1 MNMSFKPS
9 MIALLCGVGAV
20 AVAGT
25 VLVKNG
31 YVSWQQPQAAQTQP
45 EAPTPAA
52 VTKTFTQPQLDQLV
66 APIALYPD
74 PVLAQILMASTYP
87 SNVVQAVQ
95 WSRDNPKAQGD
106 SAVKLVANQPWDP
119 SVKSLVAL
127 PQLLALMGENPEW
140 VQNLGDAFLAQPD
153 DVMNTVQKLRQAAQ
167 KNGSLTSNAQ
177 QKVIIQPANTTS
189 TPSKSTTVVASQ
201 PQTIII
207 EPTNPQV
214 VYVPSYNPNV
224 VYGSWATP
232 AYPPVYLPP
241 PPGEQFTNGLVSGIG
256 FGIGVATTYA
266 LFSSLDWHDDDH
278 HHHDDDHHHDDG
290 YHDDGHGGNY
300 HQGNNYVNNSHVNIN
315 VNNYNHITGGNIS
328 GATQWQHNPAYR
340 AGVPYHDPA
349 TSQHFISGTTQA
361 SVGGNSANK
370 IDLSSLHQ
378 PVGNQPVL
386 SGQTHLSANPNLTSS
401 DQRANVHGL
410 DNGAAHM
417 NSAGLQRQNA
427 AAVFNRQTNGESL
440 SHAAANQPELRR
452 QNAESVLHNRT
463 ESSMPVRAPI
473 NQHTAVTRN
482 PVEQHVERVSQ
493 PNIQHVNASQNH
505 ALQND
510 FQQHERP
517 QQARQ
522 QQVRQQQGQQPIVP
536 RFNQQQHE
544 NLFSG
549 NAGGAPNWHPQQER
563 GNQGHPMMRNLP
575 EHSVPAHPVLP
586 EHNNLQVH
594 QR

>member
-1 MNMSFKPS
+1 MNMSFKQS
-9 MIALLCGVGAV
+9 VIALLCGVGAV

-31 YVSWQQPQAAQTQP
+31 YISWQQPQAAQTQS
-45 EAPTPAA
+45 EASTSAA
-52 VTKTFTQPQLDQLV
+52 VTKSFTQPQLDQLV

-106 SAVKLVANQPWDP
+106 SAVKRVADQPWDP

-153 DVMNTVQKLRQAAQ
+153 DVMNTVQKLRQTAQ

-177 QKVIIQPANTTS
+177 QKVIIQPANTTRI
-189 TPSKSTTVVASQ
+189 PSKSTTVVTSQ

-214 VYVPSYNPNV
+214 VYIPSYNPNV
-224 VYGSWATP
+224 VYGTWATP
-232 AYPPVYLPP
+232 AYPPVYLSP

-315 VNNYNHITGGNIS
+315 VNNYNHITGGNIG

-401 DQRANVHGL
+401 DPRANVRGL
-410 DNGAAHM
+410 DNRVAHM

-473 NQHTAVTRN
+473 NQHIAVTRN
-482 PVEQHVERVSQ
+482 PVEQRVERVSQ
-493 PNIQHVNASQNH
+493 PNTQHVNASPNN
-505 ALQND
+505 ALQNA
-510 FQQHERP
+510 FQQ
-517 QQARQ
+517 QQRQ

-536 RFNQQQHE
+536 RFNQQHE
-544 NLFSG
+544 NLFNG
-549 NAGGAPNWHPQQER
+549 NASGVSNWHPQQER
-563 GNQGHPMMRNLP
+563 GNQGHSMMRSLP
-575 EHSVPAHPVLP
+575 EHSVSAHPVLP
-586 EHNNLQVH
+586 EHNHLQLH

>member
-9 MIALLCGVGAV
+9 VIALLCGVGAV

-31 YVSWQQPQAAQTQP
+31 YISWQQPQAAQTQS
-45 EAPTPAA
+45 EASTSAA
-52 VTKTFTQPQLDQLV
+52 VTKSFTQPQLDQLV

-106 SAVKLVANQPWDP
+106 SAVKRVADQPWDP

-177 QKVIIQPANTTS
+177 QKVIIQPANTTRI
-189 TPSKSTTVVASQ
+189 PSKSTTVVTSH

-224 VYGSWATP
+224 VYGTWATP

-315 VNNYNHITGGNIS
+315 VNNYNHITGGNIG

-401 DQRANVHGL
+401 DPRANVRGL
-410 DNGAAHM
+410 DNGVAHM

-427 AAVFNRQTNGESL
+427 AAVFNRQTNGEPL
-440 SHAAANQPELRR
+440 GHAAANQPELRR

-473 NQHTAVTRN
+473 NQHIAVTRN
-482 PVEQHVERVSQ
+482 PVEQRVERVSQ
-493 PNIQHVNASQNH
+493 PNTQHVNASPNN
-505 ALQND
+505 ALQNA
-510 FQQHERP
+510 FQQ
-517 QQARQ
+517 QQRQ

-536 RFNQQQHE
+536 RFNQQHE
-544 NLFSG
+544 NLFNG
-549 NAGGAPNWHPQQER
+549 NASGVSNWHPQQER
-563 GNQGHPMMRNLP
+563 GNQGHSMMRSLP
-575 EHSVPAHPVLP
+575 EHSVSAHPVLP
-586 EHNNLQVH
+586 EHNHLQLH

>member
-1 MNMSFKPS
+1 MSMSFKPS
-9 MIALLCGVGAV
+9 MIALLCGIGVV

-31 YVSWQQPQAAQTQP
+31 YISWQQPKAAETQP
-45 EAPTPAA
+45 ETPPVAPA
-52 VTKTFTQPQLDQLV
+52 VKTFTQPQLDQLV

-95 WSRDNPKAQGD
+95 WSRDNPKAHGD

-177 QKVIIQPANTTS
+177 QKVIVQPAKNAVNGHS
-189 TPSKSTTVVASQ
+189 TSKSTTVVESQ

-207 EPTNPQV
+207 QPTNPQV

-224 VYGSWATP
+224 VYGTWATP

-241 PPGEQFTNGLVSGIG
+241 PPGEVFTNSLVSGIG

-266 LFSSLDWHDDDH
+266 LFSSLDWDDD
-278 HHHDDDHHHDDG
+278 HHDDDHHHDDH
-290 YHDDGHGGNY
+290 HDDGHHDDYHGGGNY

-315 VNNYNHITGGNIS
+315 VNNYNHITGGNIG

-340 AGVPYHDPA
+340 GGVPYHDPA
-349 TSQHFISGTTQA
+349 TSKKFISGATQA
-361 SVGGNSANK
+361 NVGGSSAK
-370 IDLSSLHQ
+370 KVDLSSLHTQ
-378 PVGNQPVL
+378 DGNPPVL
-386 SGQTHLSANPNLTSS
+386 SGQTHSPASQNLKAIA
-401 DQRANVHGL
+401 QRDNLRGF
-410 DNGAAHM
+410 DNGATRM
-417 NSAGLQRQNA
+417 TGTDEQRQNA
-427 AAVFNRQTNGESL
+427 AAVFNQQAQHNSL
-440 SHAAANQPELRR
+440 GGAAANQPDQRR
-452 QNAESVLHNRT
+452 RNAESVLHERAQ
-463 ESSMPVRAPI
+463 SSTPARQSVHPSVNPSV
-473 NQHTAVTRN
+473 NQHPVAARN
-482 PVEQHVERVSQ
+482 SVEQRPAHNNQVGES
-493 PNIQHVNASQNH
+493 HFSAAQNH
-505 ALQND
+505 SQQNG
-510 FQQHERP
+510 FQQYNNP
-517 QQARQ
+517 QAVNQFNRQ
-522 QQVRQQQGQQPIVP
+522 Q
-536 RFNQQQHE
+536 HA

-549 NAGGAPNWHPQQER
+549 NASSAPNWHQQQER
-563 GNQGHPMMRNLP
+563 GNQSRQRMSSAPTHHAPSRP
-575 EHSVPAHPVLP
+575 LP
-586 EHNNLQVH
+586 EHNNLQLH
-594 QR
+594 RR

>member
-9 MIALLCGVGAV
+9 VIALLCGVGAV

-31 YVSWQQPQAAQTQP
+31 YISWQQPQAAQTQS
-45 EAPTPAA
+45 EVPTSAA
-52 VTKTFTQPQLDQLV
+52 VRKSFTQPQLDQLV

-106 SAVKLVANQPWDP
+106 SAVKRVANQPWDP

-177 QKVIIQPANTTS
+177 QKVIIQPANTTRI
-189 TPSKSTTVVASQ
+189 PSKSTTVVTSQ

-224 VYGSWATP
+224 VYGTWATP

-315 VNNYNHITGGNIS
+315 VNNYNHITGGNIG

-401 DQRANVHGL
+401 DPRANVRGL
-410 DNGAAHM
+410 DNGVAHM

-440 SHAAANQPELRR
+440 SHAAANQPEPRR

-473 NQHTAVTRN
+473 NQHIAVTRN
-482 PVEQHVERVSQ
+482 PVEQRVERVSQ
-493 PNIQHVNASQNH
+493 PNTQHVNASPNN
-505 ALQND
+505 ALQNA
-510 FQQHERP
+510 FQQ
-517 QQARQ
+517 QQRQ

-536 RFNQQQHE
+536 RFNQQHE
-544 NLFSG
+544 NLFNG
-549 NAGGAPNWHPQQER
+549 NASGVSNWHPQQER
-563 GNQGHPMMRNLP
+563 GNQGHSMMRSLP

-586 EHNNLQVH
+586 EHNHLQLH

>member
-9 MIALLCGVGAV
+9 VIALLCGVGAV

-31 YVSWQQPQAAQTQP
+31 YISWQQPQAAQTQS
-45 EAPTPAA
+45 EASTSAA
-52 VTKTFTQPQLDQLV
+52 VTKSFTQPQLDQLV

-106 SAVKLVANQPWDP
+106 SAVKRVANQPWDP

-177 QKVIIQPANTTS
+177 QKVIIQPANTTRI
-189 TPSKSTTVVASQ
+189 PSKSTTVVTSQ

-224 VYGSWATP
+224 VYGTWATP

-315 VNNYNHITGGNIS
+315 VNNYNHITGGNIG

-401 DQRANVHGL
+401 DPRANVRGL
-410 DNGAAHM
+410 DNGVAHM

-473 NQHTAVTRN
+473 NQHIAVTRN

-493 PNIQHVNASQNH
+493 PNTQHVNASQNN
-505 ALQND
+505 ALQNA
-510 FQQHERP
+510 FQQ
-517 QQARQ
+517 QQRQ
-522 QQVRQQQGQQPIVP
+522 QQVRQQQGQQQQGQQPIVP
-536 RFNQQQHE
+536 RFNQQHE
-544 NLFSG
+544 NLFNGSASG
-549 NAGGAPNWHPQQER
+549 VPNWHPQQER
-563 GNQGHPMMRNLP
+563 GNQGHSMMRSLP

-586 EHNNLQVH
+586 EHNHLQLH

>member
-9 MIALLCGVGAV
+9 VIALLCGVGAV

-31 YVSWQQPQAAQTQP
+31 YISWQQPQAAQTQS
-45 EAPTPAA
+45 EVPTSAA
-52 VTKTFTQPQLDQLV
+52 VRKSFTQPQLDQLV

-106 SAVKLVANQPWDP
+106 SAVKRVANQPWDP

-177 QKVIIQPANTTS
+177 QKVIIQPANTTRI
-189 TPSKSTTVVASQ
+189 PSKSTTVVTSQ

-224 VYGSWATP
+224 VYGTWATP

-315 VNNYNHITGGNIS
+315 VNNYNHITGGNIG

-401 DQRANVHGL
+401 DPRANVRGL
-410 DNGAAHM
+410 DNGVAHM

-440 SHAAANQPELRR
+440 SHAAANQPEPRR

-473 NQHTAVTRN
+473 NQHIAVTRN
-482 PVEQHVERVSQ
+482 PVEQHAERVSQ
-493 PNIQHVNASQNH
+493 PNIQHVNASQSH

-510 FQQHERP
+510 FQQ
-517 QQARQ
+517 QQRQ

-536 RFNQQQHE
+536 RFNQQHE
-544 NLFSG
+544 NLFNG
-549 NAGGAPNWHPQQER
+549 NASGVSNWHPQQER
-563 GNQGHPMMRNLP
+563 GNQGHSMMRSLP
-575 EHSVPAHPVLP
+575 EHSVPAHPVIL
-586 EHNNLQVH
+586 EHNHLQLH

>member
-9 MIALLCGVGAV
+9 VIALLCGVGAV

-31 YVSWQQPQAAQTQP
+31 YISWQQPQAAQTQS
-45 EAPTPAA
+45 EASTSAA
-52 VTKTFTQPQLDQLV
+52 VTKSFTQPQLDQLV

-106 SAVKLVANQPWDP
+106 SAVKRVADQPWDP

-177 QKVIIQPANTTS
+177 QKVIIQPANTTRI
-189 TPSKSTTVVASQ
+189 PSKSTTVVTSQ

-224 VYGSWATP
+224 VYGTWATP

-315 VNNYNHITGGNIS
+315 VNNYNHITGGNIG

-401 DQRANVHGL
+401 DPRANVRGL
-410 DNGAAHM
+410 DNGVAHM

-427 AAVFNRQTNGESL
+427 AAVFNRQTNGEPL
-440 SHAAANQPELRR
+440 GHAAANQPELRR

-473 NQHTAVTRN
+473 NQHIAVTRN
-482 PVEQHVERVSQ
+482 PVEQRVERVSQ
-493 PNIQHVNASQNH
+493 PNTQHVNASPNN
-505 ALQND
+505 ALQNA
-510 FQQHERP
+510 FQQ
-517 QQARQ
+517 QQRQ

-536 RFNQQQHE
+536 RFNQQHE
-544 NLFSG
+544 NLFNG
-549 NAGGAPNWHPQQER
+549 NASGVSNWHPQQER
-563 GNQGHPMMRNLP
+563 GNQGHSMMRSLP
-575 EHSVPAHPVLP
+575 EHSVSAHPVLP
-586 EHNNLQVH
+586 EHNHLQLH

>member
-9 MIALLCGVGAV
+9 VIALLCGVGAV

-31 YVSWQQPQAAQTQP
+31 YISWQQPQAAQTQS
-45 EAPTPAA
+45 EASTSAA
-52 VTKTFTQPQLDQLV
+52 VTKSFTQPQLDQLV

-106 SAVKLVANQPWDP
+106 SAVKRVANQPWDP

-153 DVMNTVQKLRQAAQ
+153 DVMNSVQKLRQTAQ

-177 QKVIIQPANTTS
+177 QKVIIQPANTTRV
-189 TPSKSTTVVASQ
+189 PGKSTTVVTSQ

-224 VYGSWATP
+224 VYGTWATP

-315 VNNYNHITGGNIS
+315 VNNYNHITGGNIG

-340 AGVPYHDPA
+340 ASVPYHDPA

-401 DQRANVHGL
+401 DPRANVRGL
-410 DNGAAHM
+410 DNGVAHM

-427 AAVFNRQTNGESL
+427 AAVFNRQTNGVSL
-440 SHAAANQPELRR
+440 SHAAASQPELRR

-473 NQHTAVTRN
+473 NQHIAVTRN
-482 PVEQHVERVSQ
+482 SVEQRVERVSQ
-493 PNIQHVNASQNH
+493 PNTQHVNASPNN
-505 ALQND
+505 ALQNA
-510 FQQHERP
+510 FQQQVR
-517 QQARQ
+517 QQQVRQ

-536 RFNQQQHE
+536 RFNQQHE
-544 NLFSG
+544 NLFNG
-549 NAGGAPNWHPQQER
+549 NASGVSNWHPQQER
-563 GNQGHPMMRNLP
+563 GNQGHSMMRSLP
-575 EHSVPAHPVLP
+575 EHSVPAHPVIL
-586 EHNNLQVH
+586 EHNHLQLH

>member
-1 MNMSFKPS
+1 M
-9 MIALLCGVGAV
+9 
-20 AVAGT
+20 
-25 VLVKNG
+25 
-31 YVSWQQPQAAQTQP
+31 
-45 EAPTPAA
+45 
-52 VTKTFTQPQLDQLV
+52 
-66 APIALYPD
+66 
-74 PVLAQILMASTYP
+74 
-87 SNVVQAVQ
+87 
-95 WSRDNPKAQGD
+95 
-106 SAVKLVANQPWDP
+106 
-119 SVKSLVAL
+119 
-127 PQLLALMGENPEW
+127 
-140 VQNLGDAFLAQPD
+140 
-153 DVMNTVQKLRQAAQ
+153 
-167 KNGSLTSNAQ
+167 
-177 QKVIIQPANTTS
+177 IIQPANTTRI
-189 TPSKSTTVVASQ
+189 PSKSTTVVTSQ

-224 VYGSWATP
+224 VYGTWATP

-315 VNNYNHITGGNIS
+315 VNNYNHITGGNIG

-401 DQRANVHGL
+401 DPRANVRGL
-410 DNGAAHM
+410 DNGVAHM

-440 SHAAANQPELRR
+440 SHAAANQPEPRR

-473 NQHTAVTRN
+473 NQHIAVTRN
-482 PVEQHVERVSQ
+482 PVEQHAERVSQ
-493 PNIQHVNASQNH
+493 PNIQHVNASQSH

-510 FQQHERP
+510 FQQ
-517 QQARQ
+517 QQRQ

-536 RFNQQQHE
+536 RFNQQHE
-544 NLFSG
+544 NLFNG
-549 NAGGAPNWHPQQER
+549 NASGVSNWHPQQER
-563 GNQGHPMMRNLP
+563 GNQGHSMMRSLP
-575 EHSVPAHPVLP
+575 EHSVPAHPVIL
-586 EHNNLQVH
+586 EHNHLQLH

>member
-9 MIALLCGVGAV
+9 VIALLCGVGAV

-31 YVSWQQPQAAQTQP
+31 YISWQQPQAAQTQS
-45 EAPTPAA
+45 EASTSAA
-52 VTKTFTQPQLDQLV
+52 VTKSFTQPQLDQLV

-106 SAVKLVANQPWDP
+106 SAVKRVANQPWDP

-153 DVMNTVQKLRQAAQ
+153 DVMNSVQKLRQTAQ

-177 QKVIIQPANTTS
+177 QKVIIQPANTTRV
-189 TPSKSTTVVASQ
+189 PGKSTTVVTSQ

-224 VYGSWATP
+224 VYGTWATP

-315 VNNYNHITGGNIS
+315 VNNYNHITGGNIG

-401 DQRANVHGL
+401 DPRANVRGL
-410 DNGAAHM
+410 DNGVAHM

-473 NQHTAVTRN
+473 NQHIAVTRN
-482 PVEQHVERVSQ
+482 PVEQRVERVSQ
-493 PNIQHVNASQNH
+493 PNTQHVNASPNN
-505 ALQND
+505 ALQNA
-510 FQQHERP
+510 FQQ
-517 QQARQ
+517 QQRQ

-536 RFNQQQHE
+536 RFNQQHE
-544 NLFSG
+544 NLFNG
-549 NAGGAPNWHPQQER
+549 NASGVSNWHPQQER
-563 GNQGHPMMRNLP
+563 GNQGHSMMRSLP
-575 EHSVPAHPVLP
+575 EHSVSAHPVLP
-586 EHNNLQVH
+586 EHNHLQLH

>member
-9 MIALLCGVGAV
+9 VIALLCGVGAV

-31 YVSWQQPQAAQTQP
+31 YISWQQPQAAQTQS
-45 EAPTPAA
+45 EASTSAA
-52 VTKTFTQPQLDQLV
+52 VTKSFTQPQLDQLV

-106 SAVKLVANQPWDP
+106 SAVKRVADQPWDP

-177 QKVIIQPANTTS
+177 QKVIIQPANTTRI
-189 TPSKSTTVVASQ
+189 PSKSTTVVTSQ

-224 VYGSWATP
+224 VYGTWATP

-315 VNNYNHITGGNIS
+315 VNNYNHITGGNIG

-401 DQRANVHGL
+401 DPRANVRGL
-410 DNGAAHM
+410 DNRVAHM

-473 NQHTAVTRN
+473 NQHIAVTRN
-482 PVEQHVERVSQ
+482 PVEQHAERVSQ
-493 PNIQHVNASQNH
+493 PNIQHVNASQSH

-510 FQQHERP
+510 FQQ
-517 QQARQ
+517 QQRQ

-536 RFNQQQHE
+536 RFNQQHE
-544 NLFSG
+544 NLFNG
-549 NAGGAPNWHPQQER
+549 NASGVSNWHPQQER
-563 GNQGHPMMRNLP
+563 GNQGHSMMRSLP
-575 EHSVPAHPVLP
+575 EHSVPAHPVIL
-586 EHNNLQVH
+586 EHNHLQLH

>member
-386 SGQTHLSANPNLTSS
+386 SGKTHLSANPNLTSS
-401 DQRANVHGL
+401 DQRANVRGL

-417 NSAGLQRQNA
+417 NSAGLQ
-427 AAVFNRQTNGESL
+427 
-440 SHAAANQPELRR
+440 R

-473 NQHTAVTRN
+473 NEHTAVTRN

-510 FQQHERP
+510 FQQHERQQQGQL
-517 QQARQ
+517 QQA
-522 QQVRQQQGQQPIVP
+522 RQQQGQQPIVP

-549 NAGGAPNWHPQQER
+549 NAGGAPNWHSQQER
-563 GNQGHPMMRNLP
+563 GNQGHPMMRSLP
-575 EHSVPAHPVLP
+575 ERSVPAHPVLP

>member
-9 MIALLCGVGAV
+9 VIALLCGVGAV

-31 YVSWQQPQAAQTQP
+31 YISWQQPQAAQTQS
-45 EAPTPAA
+45 EASTSAA
-52 VTKTFTQPQLDQLV
+52 VTKSFTQPQLDQLV

-106 SAVKLVANQPWDP
+106 SAVKRVADQPWDP

-177 QKVIIQPANTTS
+177 QKVIIQPANTTRI
-189 TPSKSTTVVASQ
+189 PSKSTTVVTSQ

-214 VYVPSYNPNV
+214 VYIPSYNPNV
-224 VYGSWATP
+224 VYGTWATP

-315 VNNYNHITGGNIS
+315 VNNYNHITGGNIG
-328 GATQWQHNPAYR
+328 GATQWQHNPAHR

-401 DQRANVHGL
+401 DPRANVRGL
-410 DNGAAHM
+410 DNRVAHM

-473 NQHTAVTRN
+473 NQHIAVTRN
-482 PVEQHVERVSQ
+482 PVEQRVERVSQ
-493 PNIQHVNASQNH
+493 PNTQHVNASQSH

-510 FQQHERP
+510 FQQ
-517 QQARQ
+517 QVRQ

-544 NLFSG
+544 NLFNG
-549 NAGGAPNWHPQQER
+549 NASGVSN
-563 GNQGHPMMRNLP
+563 
-575 EHSVPAHPVLP
+575 
-586 EHNNLQVH
+586 
-594 QR
+594 

>member
-1 MNMSFKPS
+1 MNMSFKQS
-9 MIALLCGVGAV
+9 VIALLCGVGAV

-31 YVSWQQPQAAQTQP
+31 YISWQQPQAAQTQS
-45 EAPTPAA
+45 EASTSAA
-52 VTKTFTQPQLDQLV
+52 VTKSFTQPQLDQLV

-106 SAVKLVANQPWDP
+106 SAVKRVADQPWDP

-177 QKVIIQPANTTS
+177 QKVTIQPANTTRV
-189 TPSKSTTVVASQ
+189 PGKSTTVVTSQ

-224 VYGSWATP
+224 VYGTWATP

-315 VNNYNHITGGNIS
+315 VNNYNHITGGNIG

-401 DQRANVHGL
+401 DPRANVRGL
-410 DNGAAHM
+410 DNRVAHM

-473 NQHTAVTRN
+473 NQHIAVTRN
-482 PVEQHVERVSQ
+482 PVEQHAERVSQ
-493 PNIQHVNASQNH
+493 PNIQHVNASQSH

-510 FQQHERP
+510 FQQ
-517 QQARQ
+517 QQRQ

-536 RFNQQQHE
+536 RFNQQHE
-544 NLFSG
+544 NLFNG
-549 NAGGAPNWHPQQER
+549 NASGVSNWHPQQER
-563 GNQGHPMMRNLP
+563 GNQGHSMMRSLP
-575 EHSVPAHPVLP
+575 EHSVPAHPVIL
-586 EHNNLQVH
+586 EHNHLQLH

>member
-9 MIALLCGVGAV
+9 VIALLCGVGAV

-31 YVSWQQPQAAQTQP
+31 YISWQQPQAAQTQS
-45 EAPTPAA
+45 EASTSAA
-52 VTKTFTQPQLDQLV
+52 VTKSFTQPQLDQLV

-87 SNVVQAVQ
+87 SNVIQAVQ

-106 SAVKLVANQPWDP
+106 SAVKRVANQPWDP

-177 QKVIIQPANTTS
+177 QKVIIQPANTTRI
-189 TPSKSTTVVASQ
+189 PSKSTTVVTSQ

-224 VYGSWATP
+224 VYGTWATP

-315 VNNYNHITGGNIS
+315 VNNYNHITGGNIG

-401 DQRANVHGL
+401 DPRANVGGL
-410 DNGAAHM
+410 DNGVAHM

-427 AAVFNRQTNGESL
+427 AAVFNRQTNGEPL
-440 SHAAANQPELRR
+440 GHAAANQPELRR

-473 NQHTAVTRN
+473 NQHIAVTRN
-482 PVEQHVERVSQ
+482 PVEQRVERVSQ
-493 PNIQHVNASQNH
+493 PNTQHVNASQSH

-510 FQQHERP
+510 F
-517 QQARQ
+517 Q

-536 RFNQQQHE
+536 RFNQQHE
-544 NLFSG
+544 NLFNG
-549 NAGGAPNWHPQQER
+549 NASGVSNWHPQQER
-563 GNQGHPMMRNLP
+563 GNQGHSMMRSLP

-586 EHNNLQVH
+586 EHNHLQLH

>member
-9 MIALLCGVGAV
+9 VIALLCGVGAV

-31 YVSWQQPQAAQTQP
+31 YISWQQPQAAQTQS
-45 EAPTPAA
+45 EASTSAA
-52 VTKTFTQPQLDQLV
+52 VTKSFTQPQLDQLV

-106 SAVKLVANQPWDP
+106 SAVKRVANQPWDP

-153 DVMNTVQKLRQAAQ
+153 DVMNSVQKLRQTAQ

-177 QKVIIQPANTTS
+177 QKVIIQPANTTRV
-189 TPSKSTTVVASQ
+189 PGKSTTVVTSQ

-224 VYGSWATP
+224 VYGTWATP

-315 VNNYNHITGGNIS
+315 VNNYNHITGGNIG

-340 AGVPYHDPA
+340 ASVPYHDPA

-401 DQRANVHGL
+401 DPRANVRGL
-410 DNGAAHM
+410 DNGVAHM

-427 AAVFNRQTNGESL
+427 AAVFNRQTNGVSL
-440 SHAAANQPELRR
+440 SHAAASQPELRR

-473 NQHTAVTRN
+473 NQHIAVTRN
-482 PVEQHVERVSQ
+482 SVEQRVERVSQ
-493 PNIQHVNASQNH
+493 PNTQHVNASPNN
-505 ALQND
+505 ALQNA
-510 FQQHERP
+510 FQQ
-517 QQARQ
+517 QVRQ

-536 RFNQQQHE
+536 RFNQQHE
-544 NLFSG
+544 NLFNG
-549 NAGGAPNWHPQQER
+549 NASGVSNWHPQQER
-563 GNQGHPMMRNLP
+563 GNQGHSMMRSLP
-575 EHSVPAHPVLP
+575 EHSVPAHPVIL
-586 EHNNLQVH
+586 EHNHLQLH

>member
-9 MIALLCGVGAV
+9 VIALLCGVGAV

-31 YVSWQQPQAAQTQP
+31 YISWQQPQAAQTQP
-45 EAPTPAA
+45 KAPTSAA

-106 SAVKLVANQPWDP
+106 SAVKRVANQPWDP

-177 QKVIIQPANTTS
+177 QKVIIQPANTARI
-189 TPSKSTTVVASQ
+189 PSKSTTVVTSQ

-224 VYGSWATP
+224 VYGTWATP

-315 VNNYNHITGGNIS
+315 VNNYNHITGGNIG

-349 TSQHFISGTTQA
+349 TSQHFISGATQTN
-361 SVGGNSANK
+361 VGGNSANR
-370 IDLSSLHQ
+370 IDLSSLHTQ
-378 PVGNQPVL
+378 GGAQPVL
-386 SGQTHLSANPNLTSS
+386 SGQTHLSANPNLTPSN
-401 DQRANVHGL
+401 QRANVRGL

-427 AAVFNRQTNGESL
+427 AAVFNRQTGGESL
-440 SHAAANQPELRR
+440 GHAAVNQPELRR

-463 ESSMPVRAPI
+463 ESSTPMRAPI

-482 PVEQHVERVSQ
+482 AVEQHVERVSQ
-493 PNIQHVNASQNH
+493 PNIQHVNAAQNH
-505 ALQND
+505 MLQNN
-510 FQQHERP
+510 FQQQE
-517 QQARQ
+517 RQ
-522 QQVRQQQGQQPIVP
+522 QQVRQEQARQPIVP

-563 GNQGHPMMRNLP
+563 GNQGHPMMR
-575 EHSVPAHPVLP
+575 SLP
-586 EHNNLQVH
+586 EHNAPAHSVLPKHNHLQLH

>member
-1 MNMSFKPS
+1 MNMSFKQS
-9 MIALLCGVGAV
+9 VIALLCGVGAV

-31 YVSWQQPQAAQTQP
+31 YISWQQPQAAQTQS
-45 EAPTPAA
+45 EASTSAA
-52 VTKTFTQPQLDQLV
+52 VTKSFTQPQLDQLV

-106 SAVKLVANQPWDP
+106 SAVKRVADQPWDP

-153 DVMNTVQKLRQAAQ
+153 DVMNTVQKLRQTAQ

-177 QKVIIQPANTTS
+177 QKVIIQPANTTRI
-189 TPSKSTTVVASQ
+189 PSKSTTVVTSQ

-214 VYVPSYNPNV
+214 VYIPSYNPNV
-224 VYGSWATP
+224 VYGTWATP

-315 VNNYNHITGGNIS
+315 VNNYNHITGGNIG

-401 DQRANVHGL
+401 DPRANVRGL
-410 DNGAAHM
+410 DNRVAHM

-473 NQHTAVTRN
+473 NQHIAVTRN
-482 PVEQHVERVSQ
+482 PVEQRVERVSQ
-493 PNIQHVNASQNH
+493 PNTQHVNASPNN
-505 ALQND
+505 ALQNA
-510 FQQHERP
+510 FQQ
-517 QQARQ
+517 QQRQ

-536 RFNQQQHE
+536 RFNQQHE
-544 NLFSG
+544 NLFNG
-549 NAGGAPNWHPQQER
+549 NASGVSNWHPQQER
-563 GNQGHPMMRNLP
+563 GNQGHSMMRSLP
-575 EHSVPAHPVLP
+575 EHSVSAHPVLP
-586 EHNNLQVH
+586 EHNHLQLH

>member
-1 MNMSFKPS
+1 MNMSFKQS
-9 MIALLCGVGAV
+9 VIALLCGVGAV

-31 YVSWQQPQAAQTQP
+31 YISWQQPQAAQTQS
-45 EAPTPAA
+45 EASTSAA
-52 VTKTFTQPQLDQLV
+52 VTKSFTQPQLDQLV

-106 SAVKLVANQPWDP
+106 SAVKRVADQPWDP

-177 QKVIIQPANTTS
+177 QKVTIQPANTTRV
-189 TPSKSTTVVASQ
+189 PGKSTTVVTSQ

-224 VYGSWATP
+224 VYGTWATP

-315 VNNYNHITGGNIS
+315 VNNYNHITGGNIG

-401 DQRANVHGL
+401 DPRANVRGL
-410 DNGAAHM
+410 DNRVAHM

-473 NQHTAVTRN
+473 NQHIAVTRN
-482 PVEQHVERVSQ
+482 PVEQHAERVSQ
-493 PNIQHVNASQNH
+493 PNIQHVNASQSY

-510 FQQHERP
+510 FQQ
-517 QQARQ
+517 QQRQ

-536 RFNQQQHE
+536 RFNQQHE
-544 NLFSG
+544 NLFNG
-549 NAGGAPNWHPQQER
+549 NASGVSNWHPQQER
-563 GNQGHPMMRNLP
+563 GNQGHSMMRSLP
-575 EHSVPAHPVLP
+575 EHSVPAHPVIL
-586 EHNNLQVH
+586 EHNHLQLH

>member
-1 MNMSFKPS
+1 M
-9 MIALLCGVGAV
+9 
-20 AVAGT
+20 
-25 VLVKNG
+25 
-31 YVSWQQPQAAQTQP
+31 
-45 EAPTPAA
+45 
-52 VTKTFTQPQLDQLV
+52 
-66 APIALYPD
+66 
-74 PVLAQILMASTYP
+74 
-87 SNVVQAVQ
+87 
-95 WSRDNPKAQGD
+95 
-106 SAVKLVANQPWDP
+106 
-119 SVKSLVAL
+119 
-127 PQLLALMGENPEW
+127 
-140 VQNLGDAFLAQPD
+140 QNLGDAFLAQPD
-153 DVMNTVQKLRQAAQ
+153 DVMNSVQKLRQTAQ

-177 QKVIIQPANTTS
+177 QKVIIQPANTTRV
-189 TPSKSTTVVASQ
+189 PGKSTTVVTSQ

-224 VYGSWATP
+224 VYGTWATP

-401 DQRANVHGL
+401 DPRANVRGL
-410 DNGAAHM
+410 DNGVAHM

-427 AAVFNRQTNGESL
+427 AAVFNRQTNGVSL

-473 NQHTAVTRN
+473 NQHIAVTRN
-482 PVEQHVERVSQ
+482 SVEQRVERVSQ
-493 PNIQHVNASQNH
+493 PNTQHVNASPNN
-505 ALQND
+505 ALQNA
-510 FQQHERP
+510 FQQQVR
-517 QQARQ
+517 QQQVRQ

-536 RFNQQQHE
+536 RFNQQHE
-544 NLFSG
+544 NLFNG
-549 NAGGAPNWHPQQER
+549 NASGVSNWHPQQER
-563 GNQGHPMMRNLP
+563 GNQGHSMMRSLP
-575 EHSVPAHPVLP
+575 EHSVPAHPVIL
-586 EHNNLQVH
+586 EHNHLQLH

>member
-9 MIALLCGVGAV
+9 VIALLCGVGAV

-31 YVSWQQPQAAQTQP
+31 YISWQQPQAAQTLS
-45 EAPTPAA
+45 EASTSAA
-52 VTKTFTQPQLDQLV
+52 VTKSFTQPQLDQLV

-106 SAVKLVANQPWDP
+106 SAVKRVANQPWDP

-153 DVMNTVQKLRQAAQ
+153 DVMNSVQKLRQTAQ

-177 QKVIIQPANTTS
+177 QKVIIQPANTTRV
-189 TPSKSTTVVASQ
+189 PGKSTTVVTSQ

-224 VYGSWATP
+224 VYGTWATP

-315 VNNYNHITGGNIS
+315 VNNYNHITGGNIG

-340 AGVPYHDPA
+340 ASVPYHDPA

-401 DQRANVHGL
+401 DPRANVRGL
-410 DNGAAHM
+410 DNGVAHM

-427 AAVFNRQTNGESL
+427 AAVFNRQTNGVSL

-473 NQHTAVTRN
+473 NQHIAVTRN
-482 PVEQHVERVSQ
+482 PVEQHAERVSQ
-493 PNIQHVNASQNH
+493 PNIQHVNASQSH

-510 FQQHERP
+510 FQQ
-517 QQARQ
+517 QQRQ

-536 RFNQQQHE
+536 RFNQQHE
-544 NLFSG
+544 NLFNG
-549 NAGGAPNWHPQQER
+549 NASGVPNWHPQQER
-563 GNQGHPMMRNLP
+563 GNQGHSMMRSLP
-575 EHSVPAHPVLP
+575 EHSVSAHPVLP
-586 EHNNLQVH
+586 EHNHLQLH

>member
-1 MNMSFKPS
+1 MNMSFKQS
-9 MIALLCGVGAV
+9 VIALLCGVGAV

-31 YVSWQQPQAAQTQP
+31 YISWQQPQAAQTQS
-45 EAPTPAA
+45 EASTSAA
-52 VTKTFTQPQLDQLV
+52 VTKSFTQPQLDQLV

-106 SAVKLVANQPWDP
+106 SAVKRVADQPWDP

-177 QKVIIQPANTTS
+177 QKVTIQPANTTRV
-189 TPSKSTTVVASQ
+189 PGKSTTVVTSQ

-224 VYGSWATP
+224 VYGTWATP

-315 VNNYNHITGGNIS
+315 VNNYNHITGGNIG

-401 DQRANVHGL
+401 DPRANVRGL
-410 DNGAAHM
+410 DNRVAHM

-473 NQHTAVTRN
+473 NQHIAVTRN
-482 PVEQHVERVSQ
+482 PVEQRVERVSQ
-493 PNIQHVNASQNH
+493 PNTQHVNASQNN
-505 ALQND
+505 ALQNA
-510 FQQHERP
+510 FQQ
-517 QQARQ
+517 QQRQ
-522 QQVRQQQGQQPIVP
+522 QQVRQQQGQQQQGQQPIVP

-563 GNQGHPMMRNLP
+563 GNQGHSMMRSLP
-575 EHSVPAHPVLP
+575 EHPVLP
-586 EHNNLQVH
+586 EHNHLQLH

>member
-9 MIALLCGVGAV
+9 VIALLCGVGAV

-31 YVSWQQPQAAQTQP
+31 YISWQQPQAAQTQS
-45 EAPTPAA
+45 EASTSAA
-52 VTKTFTQPQLDQLV
+52 VTKSFTQPQLDQLV

-106 SAVKLVANQPWDP
+106 SAVKRVADQPWDP

-177 QKVIIQPANTTS
+177 QKVIIQPANTTRI
-189 TPSKSTTVVASQ
+189 PSKSTTVVTSQ

-224 VYGSWATP
+224 VYGTWATP

-266 LFSSLDWHDDDH
+266 LFSSLNWHDDDH

-315 VNNYNHITGGNIS
+315 VNNYNHITGGNIG

-401 DQRANVHGL
+401 DPRANVRGL
-410 DNGAAHM
+410 DNGVAHM

-473 NQHTAVTRN
+473 NQHIAVTRN
-482 PVEQHVERVSQ
+482 PVEQRVERVSQ
-493 PNIQHVNASQNH
+493 PNTQHVNASPNN
-505 ALQND
+505 ALQNA
-510 FQQHERP
+510 FQQ
-517 QQARQ
+517 QQRQ

-536 RFNQQQHE
+536 RFNQQHE
-544 NLFSG
+544 NLFNG
-549 NAGGAPNWHPQQER
+549 NASGVSNWHPQQER
-563 GNQGHPMMRNLP
+563 GNQGHSMMRSLP
-575 EHSVPAHPVLP
+575 EHSVSAHPVLP
-586 EHNNLQVH
+586 EHNHLQLH

>member
-9 MIALLCGVGAV
+9 VIALLCGVGAV

-31 YVSWQQPQAAQTQP
+31 YISWQQPQAAQTQS
-45 EAPTPAA
+45 EASTSAA
-52 VTKTFTQPQLDQLV
+52 VTKSFTQPQLDQLV

-106 SAVKLVANQPWDP
+106 SAVKRVADQPWDP

-177 QKVIIQPANTTS
+177 QKVTIQPANTTRV
-189 TPSKSTTVVASQ
+189 PGKSTTVVTSQ

-224 VYGSWATP
+224 VYGTWATP

-315 VNNYNHITGGNIS
+315 VNNYNHITGGNIG

-401 DQRANVHGL
+401 DPRANVRGL
-410 DNGAAHM
+410 DNRVAHM

-473 NQHTAVTRN
+473 NQHIAVTRN
-482 PVEQHVERVSQ
+482 PVEQHAERVSQ
-493 PNIQHVNASQNH
+493 PNIQHVNASQSH

-510 FQQHERP
+510 FQQ
-517 QQARQ
+517 QQRQ

-536 RFNQQQHE
+536 RFNQQHE
-544 NLFSG
+544 NLFNG
-549 NAGGAPNWHPQQER
+549 NASGVSNWHPQQER
-563 GNQGHPMMRNLP
+563 GNQGHSMMRSLP
-575 EHSVPAHPVLP
+575 EHSVPAHPVIL
-586 EHNNLQVH
+586 EHNHLQLH

>member
-9 MIALLCGVGAV
+9 VIALLCGVGAV

-31 YVSWQQPQAAQTQP
+31 YISWQQPQAAQTQS
-45 EAPTPAA
+45 EASTSAA
-52 VTKTFTQPQLDQLV
+52 VTKSFTQPQLDQLV

-106 SAVKLVANQPWDP
+106 SAVKRVANQPWDP

-153 DVMNTVQKLRQAAQ
+153 DVMNSVQKLRQTAQ

-177 QKVIIQPANTTS
+177 QKVIIQPANTTRV
-189 TPSKSTTVVASQ
+189 PGKSTTVVTSQ

-224 VYGSWATP
+224 VYGTWATP

-315 VNNYNHITGGNIS
+315 VNNYNHITGGNIG

-340 AGVPYHDPA
+340 ASVPYHDPA

-401 DQRANVHGL
+401 DPRANVRGL
-410 DNGAAHM
+410 DNGVAHM

-427 AAVFNRQTNGESL
+427 AAVFNRQTNGVSL

-473 NQHTAVTRN
+473 NQHIAVTRN
-482 PVEQHVERVSQ
+482 SVEQRVERVSQ
-493 PNIQHVNASQNH
+493 PNTQHVNASPNN
-505 ALQND
+505 ALQNA
-510 FQQHERP
+510 FQQ
-517 QQARQ
+517 QVRQ

-536 RFNQQQHE
+536 RFNQQHE
-544 NLFSG
+544 NLFNG
-549 NAGGAPNWHPQQER
+549 NASGVSNWHPQQER
-563 GNQGHPMMRNLP
+563 GNQGHSMMRSLP
-575 EHSVPAHPVLP
+575 EHSVPAHPVIL
-586 EHNNLQVH
+586 EHNHLQLH

>member
-9 MIALLCGVGAV
+9 VIALLCGVGAV

-31 YVSWQQPQAAQTQP
+31 YISWQQPQAAQTQS
-45 EAPTPAA
+45 EASTSAA
-52 VTKTFTQPQLDQLV
+52 VTKSFTQPQLDQLV

-106 SAVKLVANQPWDP
+106 SAVKRVANQPWDP

-153 DVMNTVQKLRQAAQ
+153 DVMNSVQKLRQTAQ

-177 QKVIIQPANTTS
+177 QKVIIQPANTTRV
-189 TPSKSTTVVASQ
+189 PGKSTTVVTSQ

-224 VYGSWATP
+224 VYGTWATP

-315 VNNYNHITGGNIS
+315 VNNYNHITGGNIG

-340 AGVPYHDPA
+340 ASVPYHDPA

-401 DQRANVHGL
+401 DPRANVRGL
-410 DNGAAHM
+410 DNGVAHM

-427 AAVFNRQTNGESL
+427 AAVFNRQTNGVSL

-473 NQHTAVTRN
+473 NQHIAVTRN
-482 PVEQHVERVSQ
+482 SVEQRVERVSQ
-493 PNIQHVNASQNH
+493 PNTQHVNASPNN
-505 ALQND
+505 ALQNA
-510 FQQHERP
+510 FQQQVR
-517 QQARQ
+517 QQQVRQ

-536 RFNQQQHE
+536 RFNQQHE
-544 NLFSG
+544 NLFNG
-549 NAGGAPNWHPQQER
+549 NASGVSNWHPQQER
-563 GNQGHPMMRNLP
+563 GNQGHSMMRSLP
-575 EHSVPAHPVLP
+575 EHSVPAHPVIL
-586 EHNNLQVH
+586 EHNHLQLH

>member
-1 MNMSFKPS
+1 MNMSFKQS
-9 MIALLCGVGAV
+9 VIALLCGVGAV

-31 YVSWQQPQAAQTQP
+31 YISWQQPQAAQTQS
-45 EAPTPAA
+45 EASTSAA
-52 VTKTFTQPQLDQLV
+52 VTKSFTQPQLDQLV

-106 SAVKLVANQPWDP
+106 SAVKRVADQPWDP

-153 DVMNTVQKLRQAAQ
+153 DVMNTVQKLRQTAQ

-177 QKVIIQPANTTS
+177 QKVIIQPANTTRI
-189 TPSKSTTVVASQ
+189 PSKSTTVVTSQ

-224 VYGSWATP
+224 VYGTWATP

-315 VNNYNHITGGNIS
+315 VNNYNHITGGNIG

-340 AGVPYHDPA
+340 ASVPYHDPA

-401 DQRANVHGL
+401 DPRANVRGL
-410 DNGAAHM
+410 DNGVAHM

-427 AAVFNRQTNGESL
+427 AAVFNRQTGGESL
-440 SHAAANQPELRR
+440 GHAVANQPEVRR

-463 ESSMPVRAPI
+463 ESSTPMRAPI

-482 PVEQHVERVSQ
+482 AVEQHVERVSQ
-493 PNIQHVNASQNH
+493 PNTQHVNASPNN
-505 ALQND
+505 ALQNA
-510 FQQHERP
+510 FQQ
-517 QQARQ
+517 QQRQ

-536 RFNQQQHE
+536 RFNQQHE
-544 NLFSG
+544 NLFNG
-549 NAGGAPNWHPQQER
+549 NASGVPNWHPQQER
-563 GNQGHPMMRNLP
+563 GNQGHSMMRSLP
-575 EHSVPAHPVLP
+575 EHSVPAHPVIP
-586 EHNNLQVH
+586 EHNHLQLH

>member
-9 MIALLCGVGAV
+9 VIALLCGVGAV

-31 YVSWQQPQAAQTQP
+31 YISWQQPQAAQTQP
-45 EAPTPAA
+45 EAPTSAA

-127 PQLLALMGENPEW
+127 PLLLALMGENPEW

-177 QKVIIQPANTTS
+177 QKVIIQPVNTARI
-189 TPSKSTTVVASQ
+189 PSKSTSVVTSQ

-224 VYGSWATP
+224 VYGAWATP

-266 LFSSLDWHDDDH
+266 LFSSLDW
-278 HHHDDDHHHDDG
+278 HDDDHHHDDG

-349 TSQHFISGTTQA
+349 TSQRFVSGATQA
-361 SVGGNSANK
+361 NVGGNSANK

-386 SGQTHLSANPNLTSS
+386 SGQTHLLANPNLTPSNHS
-401 DQRANVHGL
+401 ANLPRPDG
-410 DNGAAHM
+410 GAAHM
-417 NSAGLQRQNA
+417 NGAGLQRQNA

-440 SHAAANQPELRR
+440 GHAAVNQPEQRR

-463 ESSMPVRAPI
+463 ESSTPMRAPI

-482 PVEQHVERVSQ
+482 AVEQHVERVSQ
-493 PNIQHVNASQNH
+493 PNIQHVNAAQNH
-505 ALQND
+505 SLQND
-510 FQQHERP
+510 FQQ
-517 QQARQ
+517 QVRQ

-536 RFNQQQHE
+536 RFNQQHE

-563 GNQGHPMMRNLP
+563 GNQGHPMMRSLP

-586 EHNNLQVH
+586 EHNNFQVH

>member
-9 MIALLCGVGAV
+9 VIALLCGVGAV

-31 YVSWQQPQAAQTQP
+31 YISWQQPQAAQTQS
-45 EAPTPAA
+45 EASTSAA
-52 VTKTFTQPQLDQLV
+52 VTKSFTQPQLDQLV

-106 SAVKLVANQPWDP
+106 SAVKRVANQPWDP

-153 DVMNTVQKLRQAAQ
+153 DVMNSVQKLRQTAQ

-177 QKVIIQPANTTS
+177 QKVIIQPANTTRV
-189 TPSKSTTVVASQ
+189 PGKSTTVVTSQ

-224 VYGSWATP
+224 VYGTWATP

-315 VNNYNHITGGNIS
+315 VNNYNHITGGNIG

-340 AGVPYHDPA
+340 ASVPYHDPA

-401 DQRANVHGL
+401 DPRANVRGL
-410 DNGAAHM
+410 DNGVAHM

-427 AAVFNRQTNGESL
+427 AAVFNRQTNGVSL

-473 NQHTAVTRN
+473 NQHIAVTRN
-482 PVEQHVERVSQ
+482 PVEQRVERVSQ
-493 PNIQHVNASQNH
+493 PNTQHVNASQNN
-505 ALQND
+505 ALQNA
-510 FQQHERP
+510 FQQ
-517 QQARQ
+517 QVRQ

-544 NLFSG
+544 NLFNG
-549 NAGGAPNWHPQQER
+549 NASGVSNWHPQQER
-563 GNQGHPMMRNLP
+563 GNQGHSMMRSLP
-575 EHSVPAHPVLP
+575 EHSVSAHPVLP
-586 EHNNLQVH
+586 EHNHLQLH

>member
-9 MIALLCGVGAV
+9 VIALLCGVGAV

-31 YVSWQQPQAAQTQP
+31 YISWQQPQAAQTQS
-45 EAPTPAA
+45 EVPTSAA
-52 VTKTFTQPQLDQLV
+52 VRKSFTQPQLDQLV

-106 SAVKLVANQPWDP
+106 SAVKRVANQPWDP

-177 QKVIIQPANTTS
+177 QKVIIQPANTTRI
-189 TPSKSTTVVASQ
+189 PSKSTTVVTSQ

-224 VYGSWATP
+224 VYGTWATP

-315 VNNYNHITGGNIS
+315 VNNYNHITGGNIG

-401 DQRANVHGL
+401 DRRANVRGL
-410 DNGAAHM
+410 DNGVAHM

-440 SHAAANQPELRR
+440 SHAAANQPEPRR

-473 NQHTAVTRN
+473 NQHIAVTRN
-482 PVEQHVERVSQ
+482 PVEQRVERVSQ
-493 PNIQHVNASQNH
+493 PNTQHVNASPNN
-505 ALQND
+505 ALQNA
-510 FQQHERP
+510 FQQ
-517 QQARQ
+517 QQRQ

-536 RFNQQQHE
+536 RFNQQHE
-544 NLFSG
+544 NLFNG
-549 NAGGAPNWHPQQER
+549 NASGVSNWHPQQER
-563 GNQGHPMMRNLP
+563 GNQGHSMMRSLP

-586 EHNNLQVH
+586 EHNHLQLH